1 MPSELAVLFGKR
13 IKELRLKRG
22 LSQEALAE
30 LCLVHRNY
38 VGRIERSELDFSFYY
53 AMRLAMGLKVRPSEL
68 FKTLPVPKP
77 GDIPEPKK
85 KSKKEK

>member
-1 MPSELAVLFGKR
+1 LAVLFGK
-13 IKELRLKRG
+13 KVKQLRKARG

-30 LCLVHRNY
+30 MCGFHRNY
-38 VGRIERSELDFSFYY
+38 PGRIERAELDFSFSY

-68 FKTLPVPKP
+68 FRLIPVPKP
-77 GDIPEPKK
+77 GDLPDAQPK